1 MLAAGSSPPT
11 TLTWGQTVLVV
22 AITAGLVLGAG
33 LVVIL
38 ARKLVKSTSTD
49 QSDQSVVRSWI
60 AVMLVAGLVLFC
72 AVTFTIS
79 NQQLQSTLFGALTA
93 SAGAAVA
100 FYFSSKNADQAR
112 QDILNAT
119 FGTDTVPSLKGDTK
133 DQATAKLA
141 TSSFKLEIDPNSS
154 TATDATVSNQVPPA
168 NSPARKGATVTITL
182 TKPPPPNQGGAN
194 PPNQGGANPPNQGG
208 ANPPN
213 QGGAN
218 PQN

>member
-1 MLAAGSSPPT
+1 MLAASSSPPT
-11 TLTWGQTVLVV
+11 TLTWGQTVLVL
-22 AITAGLVLGAG
+22 AITAGVVLGAG

-38 ARKLVKSTSTD
+38 GRKVVNSTGT
-49 QSDQSVVRSWI
+49 DQSVVRSWI
-60 AVMLVAGLVLFC
+60 AITLVAGLVLFC

-93 SAGAAVA
+93 SAGAAIA

-119 FGTDTVPSLKGDTK
+119 FGTDTVPALKGDTK

-154 TATDATVSNQVPPA
+154 TAVGATVSNQVPPE
-168 NSPARKGATVTITL
+168 NSLARKGTTVTITL
-182 TKPPPPNQGGAN
+182 TPPTPAANPQNQGGAN
-194 PPNQGGANPPNQGG
+194 
-208 ANPPN
+208 
-213 QGGAN
+213 
-218 PQN
+218 

>member
-1 MLAAGSSPPT
+1 MLAASSSAPT

-22 AITAGLVLGAG
+22 AITAGIILGAG

-38 ARKLVKSTSTD
+38 GRKVVNTTGP
-49 QSDQSVVRSWI
+49 DQSVVRSWI
-60 AVMLVAGLVLFC
+60 AVTLVAGLVLFC

-119 FGTDTVPSLKGDTK
+119 FGTDTVPTLKGDTK

-141 TSSFKLEIDPNSS
+141 SSSFKMEIDPNSS
-154 TATDATVSNQVPPA
+154 PAADATVSNQLPPGSSLA
-168 NSPARKGATVTITL
+168 LKGSTVTVTL
-182 TKPPPPNQGGAN
+182 TEPPPPSGGAQNQGGGEQAGN
-194 PPNQGGANPPNQGG
+194 
-208 ANPPN
+208 
-213 QGGAN
+213 
-218 PQN
+218 

>member
-1 MLAAGSSPPT
+1 MLAASSSTPT

-22 AITAGLVLGAG
+22 AVTAGIVLGTG

-38 ARKLVKSTSTD
+38 GRKVVKSTSTD

-60 AVMLVAGLVLFC
+60 AVTLVGGLVLFC

-119 FGTDTVPSLKGDTK
+119 FGTDTVPALKGDTK

-154 TATDATVSNQVPPA
+154 TATDATVSTQAPPA
-168 NSPARKGATVTITL
+168 NSLARKGSTVTITL
-182 TKPPPPNQGGAN
+182 TDPPPPGAN
-194 PPNQGGANPPNQGG
+194 PQ
-208 ANPPN
+208 N

>member
-1 MLAAGSSPPT
+1 MLAASSSPPT
-11 TLTWGQTVLVV
+11 TLTWGQTVLVL
-22 AITAGLVLGAG
+22 AITAGVVLGAG

-38 ARKLVKSTSTD
+38 GRKVVNSTGT
-49 QSDQSVVRSWI
+49 DQSVVRSWI
-60 AVMLVAGLVLFC
+60 AITLVAGLVLFC

-119 FGTDTVPSLKGDTK
+119 FGTDTVPALKGDTK

-141 TSSFKLEIDPNSS
+141 TSSFKLEIDPNGS
-154 TATDATVSNQVPPA
+154 TAAGATVSNQVPPE
-168 NSPARKGATVTITL
+168 NSLARKGTTVTITL
-182 TKPPPPNQGGAN
+182 APPTPGANSQNQGGAS
-194 PPNQGGANPPNQGG
+194 
-208 ANPPN
+208 
-213 QGGAN
+213 
-218 PQN
+218 